1 LPLSLKKLIIKDYLS
16 ILSFELPNLINL
28 ELIDCTF
35 EFIYDMI
42 LHINTVKNIN
52 IQRCDNFKERELLI
66 SKGYNVKMLT

>member
-35 EFIYDMI
+35 EFIYEKI
-42 LHINTVKNIN
+42 SHLKTLKNITL
-52 IQRCDNFKERELLI
+52 QRCDNFKERELLI
-66 SKGYNVKMLT
+66 SKGYNIQMLA